1 MPQYDVA
8 ILSDLRYPGGNSA
21 SIVAEVRAQA
31 AAGLSTVLAHL
42 PSPHLKHAR
51 PFQSRIVACLRD
63 GLADLAHDDG
73 AEITAR
79 VLLIRQPRIF
89 TEEPAAVPRIRAGHT
104 IVVLNQPPGDE
115 RHAQC
120 YYVFDEVRERVERLF
135 GAEAVWAPISTQ
147 VRDNVLQVAPTAAL
161 PDTDWHEIIDV
172 ADWQP
177 ERRREPG
184 GIPVLGR
191 HGRPDPVKWP
201 RDPGEL
207 LQAYPDSPDFKVR
220 ILGGGEIGVHRLGR
234 LPRSWEV
241 VEFGA
246 EAPRDFLAGLDFFV
260 YFHDP
265 DWKEAFGRTI
275 LEAMAA
281 GVPVIVGPHFRA
293 VFGEAALYCEPAG
306 VREVVRR
313 LHHDREAYDEQVS
326 RARRFVADQFGS
338 ASHIARLASL
348 GVVSRSAFTP
358 QKRHGRMAK
367 ERRRVLMVGDDVARF
382 RAIARRLPKGLEAVV
397 VGTASLAEAHA
408 AGLLTEYLPGAD
420 DLGVP
425 PARWPGFVRDRL
437 RHLVELYR
445 PRAVLVGGLPH
456 DGILGAIQEN
466 PATRW
471 LWLRPAMWRR
481 GVGGEWAA
489 RGLAFAG
496 ILEPGEFAAAGDE
509 GWTTAARHGVSA
521 VDPITDLPDRI
532 ARRAGEMT
540 LLCRGV
546 EATLPGFRTVSAM
559 AGPATAAELG
569 EVTVAVSRADYTGFH
584 ELIGARVPTVFVP
597 DPAAIDD
604 ELARA
609 RFAAAAGVAAYATDD
624 EAAAIELQRLA
635 DPAVREALSRRCAEL
650 SFGNGAGDA
659 AAWLTGFA
667 REGSRV
673 GNR

>member
-1 MPQYDVA
+1 
-8 ILSDLRYPGGNSA
+8 
-21 SIVAEVRAQA
+21 
-31 AAGLSTVLAHL
+31 
-42 PSPHLKHAR
+42 
-51 PFQSRIVACLRD
+51 
-63 GLADLAHDDG
+63 
-73 AEITAR
+73 
-79 VLLIRQPRIF
+79 
-89 TEEPAAVPRIRAGHT
+89 VPRIRAGHT
-104 IVVLNQPPGDE
+104 IVVLNQPPRDA
-115 RHAQC
+115 RHAQS
-120 YYVFDEVRERVERLF
+120 YYVFDAVRERVERLF
-135 GAEAVWAPISTQ
+135 GGAAVWAPISPQ
-147 VRDNVLQVAPTAAL
+147 VRQNVLDVAPALAL

-172 ADWQP
+172 TDWQA
-177 ERRREPG
+177 EQRREPG
-184 GIPVLGR
+184 DVPVIGR

-207 LQAYPDSPDFKVR
+207 LQAYPDSPDFRVR

-234 LPRSWEV
+234 RPRNWELV
-241 VEFGA
+241 DFGA
-246 EAPRDFLAGLDFFV
+246 ESPEEFLRTIDFFV

-265 DWKEAFGRTI
+265 DLVEAFGRTI

-293 VFGEAALYCEPAG
+293 VFGDAALYCEPAG

-313 LHHDREAYDEQVS
+313 LHFDRDAYDEQVE

-338 ASHIARLASL
+338 ASHVARLASL
-348 GVVSRSAFTP
+348 GVLSRGFSP
-358 QKRHGRMAK
+358 KKRHVRVAK
-367 ERRRVLMVGDDVARF
+367 EKRRVFMVGDDVARF
-382 RAIARRLPKGLEAVV
+382 RAIARRLPKGLEPVV
-397 VGTASLAEAHA
+397 VGTASLADAHA
-408 AGLLTEYLPGAD
+408 AGLLTEYLPGAA

-481 GVGGEWAA
+481 GTGGEWAG
-489 RGLAFAG
+489 RGAAFAG

-509 GWTTAARHGVSA
+509 GWTTTARSGVST

-532 ARRAGEMT
+532 PRRNGDPT

-546 EATLPGFRTVSAM
+546 EATLPGFRTVE
-559 AGPATAAELG
+559 ATAAELG
-569 EVTVAVSRADYTGFH
+569 EVTVAVSRADYTSFH
-584 ELIGARVPTVFVP
+584 ELIGARVPTVFGP
-597 DPAAIDD
+597 DPAATDD
-604 ELARA
+604 QLARA

-624 EAAAIELQRLA
+624 EAAATELERLA
-635 DPAVREALSRRCAEL
+635 DPAVRAALSRRCAEL

-659 AAWLTGFA
+659 AAWLAGFA
-667 REGSRV
+667 REGNRV
-673 GNR
+673 GHR